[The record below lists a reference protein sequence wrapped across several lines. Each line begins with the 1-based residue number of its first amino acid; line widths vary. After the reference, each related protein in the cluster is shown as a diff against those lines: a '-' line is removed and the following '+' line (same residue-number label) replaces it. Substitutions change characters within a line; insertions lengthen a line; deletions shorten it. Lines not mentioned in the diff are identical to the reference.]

1 MDLSSLLLAADTA
14 IHTYTVDT
22 DESFPGAEFAVHLPI
37 LQSLSFVFWGGHACI
52 LSQVHLVR

>member
-22 DESFPGAEFAVHLPI
+22 DESFPGAKFAVQNTYRDLPI
-37 LQSLSFVFWGGHACI
+37 LQSL
-52 LSQVHLVR
+52 